1 MSLNSDKAIDK
12 VLKIEGN
19 FVNNPLDRGGATNF
33 GITQKTYEAY
43 VGRKVSVSEIENM
56 RVDEAREIYKRKYWD
71 AIGGD
76 YITSY
81 PVAYIIFDQAANRGV
96 SSALRQACKVAE
108 VVQEGAINS
117 AIIKAINLYD
127 PELFIM
133 EYLSASEDFYNA
145 LVAKDP
151 TQKVFIKG
159 WLNRVDKIRTYAEAQ
174 MGQAVAI
181 VQETLNENPWIYALP
196 AVAIL
201 GVVGYYFMIIKKGKN
216 NGN

>member
-1 MSLNSDKAIDK
+1 MSLNSDKAIEK

-33 GITQKTYEAY
+33 GITQKTYESY

-56 RVDEAREIYKRKYWD
+56 RVDEAREIYKRNYWD

-76 YITSY
+76 YITSF
-81 PVAYIIFDQAANRGV
+81 PVAYIIFDQAVNRGV

-108 VVQEGAINS
+108 VVQEGSINS
-117 AIIKAINLYD
+117 AIIKAINMYD

-133 EYLSASEDFYNA
+133 EYLSASEDFYIA

-201 GVVGYYFMIIKKGKN
+201 GVVGYYFMIIKKGKK
-216 NGN
+216 